1 MESTLD
7 VETEYKQRPR
17 FKFSWVDA
25 SFLLFVVALIVFGI
39 FSTVAWM
46 RDSGRLP
53 LSQFVLEGDI
63 EYVHSTDVQSVLS
76 HIHPFGTF
84 MTQDVNQLQTA
95 VESLPWVAS
104 AAIRKQWPN
113 TIKVFLMEHHPAAIW
128 NGNALLNSN
137 GQIFY
142 ADVGQLHQQDQEIVK
157 LYGPETESERVLDTW
172 REIEPQF
179 ASLGLQITSVVL
191 NDRHAW
197 QLILDN
203 GIRLELGKDA
213 LEERIQRF
221 VDLYHHMDERV
232 QQISYIDLRYDT
244 GAAIG
249 WLTEDQRQESSNDQ
263 GHG

>member
-7 VETEYKQRPR
+7 VETEYQSKPR

-25 SFLLFVVALIVFGI
+25 SFLLFVVMLIVFGI
-39 FSTVAWM
+39 YSTVAWM

-53 LSQFVLEGDI
+53 LSQFVLEGNL
-63 EYVHSTDVQSVLS
+63 EYVHNSDVQSALARVQ
-76 HIHPFGTF
+76 PFGTF
-84 MTQDVNQLQTA
+84 MTQDVNELQNA
-95 VESLPWVAS
+95 VETLPWVAS
-104 AAIRKQWPN
+104 AAIRKQWPK
-113 TIKVFLMEHHPAAIW
+113 TIKVFVIENHPAAIW
-128 NGNALLNSN
+128 NGNALLNDT

-142 ADVGQLHQQDQEIVK
+142 ADPGQLLEQDQDIVK
-157 LYGPETESERVLDTW
+157 LYGPEAEADNVLATW
-172 REIEPQF
+172 RDIEPKF
-179 ASLGLQITSVVL
+179 SDLGLQITSVVL

-213 LEERIQRF
+213 LQERIKRF
-221 VDLYHHMDERV
+221 IDLYRHLNEKA

-249 WLTEDQRQESSNDQ
+249 WLTDEKKHRE
-263 GHG
+263 